1 MIETFVYSE
10 TNVCGCYVI
19 GDSYV
24 FILQLAV
31 SLVKFCKWTKSA
43 FYFDARTYN
52 CISIYCKVKLV
63 LMKLYKNCLIKIGG
77 WTHSAIPLRRQM
89 HNMTENI
96 SWNIPLCSD
105 GHSLIS
111 FKIFLGMEIT
121 VSREKNVLPFS
132 PIVSKSTGSG
142 WTLLATSMC
151 PTEKIKPSL
160 PVKNSVLNFRS
171 PLVF

>member
-1 MIETFVYSE
+1 MNGTEMIETFVYSE

-43 FYFDARTYN
+43 FYFNAKTYN

-111 FKIFLGMEIT
+111 FKIFLGMETT
-121 VSREKNVLPFS
+121 VSREKMFYLFHQLFQN
-132 PIVSKSTGSG
+132 
-142 WTLLATSMC
+142 LLDLVGRFLQLLC
-151 PTEKIKPSL
+151 VQLKK
-160 PVKNSVLNFRS
+160 LNHHFQLRI
-171 PLVF
+171 LF